1 MARGFERILEDIIP
15 EANFLT
21 VSDTRVKPGAL
32 LYSQDNDTY
41 TDTIKTC
48 LVPDFFQADDF
59 QTILVS
65 GEFALESAMGKFSGS
80 AALSLLG
87 FLNIK
92 VGGGREFELE
102 VKVEEVK
109 VRHYVSEKMGL
120 INFEKSLRKLKEEDR
135 ETFKLIKN
143 RFLVFSSFYASQF
156 RLQFASG
163 SQLEGE
169 VEFDNEE
176 IAVKV
181 GANMKK
187 ENAGVLVSNND
198 AIPFAVSGYR
208 ITRGG
213 RTILD
218 PA

>member
-21 VSDTRVKPGAL
+21 ISDTRIEPGAL
-32 LYSQDNDTY
+32 LFSQNNDTY
-41 TDTIKTC
+41 TDTIKSC
-48 LVPDFFQADDF
+48 LVPDFFQANDF
-59 QTILVS
+59 QTILAP
-65 GEFALESAMGKFSGS
+65 GEFALESAIGKFSGS

-102 VKVEEVK
+102 VTVEEVK
-109 VRHYVSEKMGL
+109 VRHYASEKMGL
-120 INFEKSLRKLKEEDR
+120 ISFEKKLREFKEKDR
-135 ETFKLIKN
+135 ETFNLIKG

-156 RLQFASG
+156 RLQFAAG
-163 SQLEGE
+163 SQLGGS
-169 VEFDNEE
+169 VEFDNEK
-176 IAVKV
+176 IAVEV
-181 GANMKK
+181 GANMQKD
-187 ENAGVLVSNND
+187 NAGVLVSNNNTV
-198 AIPFAVSGYR
+198 PFAVSGYR

-213 RTILD
+213 RFILE